1 MSTLEGWFEN
11 GWLKRHET
19 SPAEIRM
26 QLESADSDLANAE
39 KDLSPAWQFA
49 IAYNAGLRL
58 CSVALLA
65 SGYVAERDQKHYR
78 TIAALPQILGS
89 GVTELAGFL
98 DGCRT
103 KRHDVTYESAAAISE
118 SESAELI
125 VAVRE
130 LRQEVRAWLEREHSN
145 LL

>member
-65 SGYVAERDQKHYR
+65 SGYVAEPTGPSLRCRRSSAPASRSSPDSSMV
-78 TIAALPQILGS
+78 AA
-89 GVTELAGFL
+89 
-98 DGCRT
+98 R
-103 KRHDVTYESAAAISE
+103 SAMT
-118 SESAELI
+118 
-125 VAVRE
+125 
-130 LRQEVRAWLEREHSN
+130 
-145 LL
+145 